1 MVDRLVAE
9 LPRAI
14 IVANETH
21 AEEVLRARLEADRR
35 QVENGRRFGEG
46 LEAEELAAK
55 RKRAQKAVEEEGE
68 LYRARHDMELR
79 RSIASSGLPFEIAAT
94 MPSITGGES
103 LEPDSAI
110 QETVPTATNSE
121 GEDHAN

>member
-35 QVENGRRFGEG
+35 QVENGRRFGER
-46 LEAEELAAK
+46 LEAEELATK
-55 RKRAQKAVEEEGE
+55 RKRNQKAVEEEGE
-68 LYRARHDMELR
+68 LYRARRDMELR
-79 RSIASSGLPFEIAAT
+79 RSIASSGLPFDLAAT
-94 MPSITGGES
+94 MPSVTEGES
-103 LEPDSAI
+103 FQPASAI
-110 QETVPTATNSE
+110 RETEPTETKGDQDDN
-121 GEDHAN
+121 